1 MSELKRTRVGNFQIE
16 DAVRLSKVEELMQS
30 GTYEDY
36 VMPPDSI
43 FMEYESAV
51 VKNNAENALL
61 NGNKLCMEQLDF
73 AHPVFFRDGDRIR
86 VYDGSHAFKAVYT
99 FVKSEGMFR
108 PFKMFLG

>member
-1 MSELKRTRVGNFQIE
+1 MGNFQIE
-16 DAVRLSKVEELMQS
+16 DAIRLSKVEELMQS

-51 VKNNAENALL
+51 VKNNGENALL

-73 AHPVFFRDGDRIR
+73 AHPVFFQEGDRIR

-99 FVKSEGMFR
+99 FVKGEGVFR

>member
-73 AHPVFFRDGDRIR
+73 AHPVFFGMVTGFGCTMAAMRLRQFTHLSKVR
-86 VYDGSHAFKAVYT
+86 GS
-99 FVKSEGMFR
+99 SG
-108 PFKMFLG
+108 L